1 MENNGNIKRPSNSE
15 VINSS
20 GYPADQSIVKFH
32 GKTKKIQLHAFMY
45 EYDKTRVYGFSSI
58 AIGFSN
64 SENTGK
70 CVFICTLK

>member
-32 GKTKKIQLHAFMY
+32 GKTKKSNCTHLCTNMIKHVYMDFPPLQLDSLTQKIQAN
-45 EYDKTRVYGFSSI
+45 VYSS
-58 AIGFSN
+58 
-64 SENTGK
+64 
-70 CVFICTLK
+70 VL